1 MKEGKKLRRS
11 FWRVVNREME
21 IQYPLVVVWLM
32 IIGFLVSG
40 LMTYLTIW
48 NNILLLPQIL
58 SSPEQILVMQKRILQ
73 LLGIQFLVGGVIMIV
88 LAAILQ
94 FRFLHRIAGPLFRL
108 EKMIRD
114 ASKGNLPSSPIVF
127 RQNDLCKGL
136 ADAFN
141 QLVSAIKSGT
151 RFDN

>member
-1 MKEGKKLRRS
+1 MKEEKKFKRS

-48 NNILLLPQIL
+48 NNILLMPQML
-58 SSPEQILVMQKRILQ
+58 SSPEQLLVMQKRILQ
-73 LLGIQFLVGGVIMIV
+73 LLGIEFLAGGVIMMV

-108 EKMIRD
+108 ENMLKD
-114 ASKGNLPSSPIVF
+114 LSKGKLPSYPIVF

-136 ADAFN
+136 AEAFN

-151 RFDN
+151 KFEN